1 MSKLPGTLERWF
13 VMQLHIVR
21 AAMHVGLLLPTTV
34 PVQYQLDFKV
44 TELEVL
50 VIF

>member
-1 MSKLPGTLERWF
+1 
-13 VMQLHIVR
+13 MQLHIVR

-34 PVQYQLDFKV
+34 PVQFQYQLDFKV